1 MNDLIKQVCGDSPNG
16 ESYVNIVSDPNY
28 VFLPDPSFVKVKLYD
43 VDGNSVI
50 VNSWIECAHYV
61 SGGWSSAL
69 ETFNGSSFLIKL
81 VIGISFS
88 YILFKFILIRND

>member
-1 MNDLIKQVCGDSPNG
+1 MNDFIKQVCGESPNG
-16 ESYVNIVSDPNY
+16 ESYVNIVSNPNY
-28 VFLPDPSFVKVKLYD
+28 VFLPDSSFVKVKLYD
-43 VDGNSVI
+43 IDGNSVI

-61 SGGWSSAL
+61 SGGWSSTL

-88 YILFKFILIRND
+88 YILFKFIFIRND